1 MTVKLFSQIE
11 QYVAALPPLPAEDR
25 REALDALAR
34 FLRAKVAA
42 GEVPDVIFICTHNS
56 RRSHFGQAWA
66 QALAG
71 HFGLPLRAFSG
82 GTEATACNPRTIR
95 ALEQAG
101 FRAEQ
106 LDESPNPRY
115 HIRFG
120 EGGEGIEAWS
130 KVYSDPAN
138 PRSGFGAVMTCDS
151 ANEACPVV
159 LGAAA
164 RFPILYEDPKRFDG
178 SPEEGTAYAER
189 CLQIASELMYVMRQA
204 AAR

>member
-1 MTVKLFSQIE
+1 MTAKLFSEIE
-11 QYVAALPPLPAEDR
+11 QYVAALPLPAEAR
-25 REALDALAR
+25 RDALDALAR
-34 FLRAKVAA
+34 FLRSRLDA

-56 RRSHFGQAWA
+56 RRSHFGQVWA
-66 QALAG
+66 QALAA
-71 HFGLPLRAFSG
+71 HAGLPLRAWSG

-106 LDESPNPRY
+106 LDEGANPRY
-115 HIRFG
+115 RIRFS
-120 EGGEGIEAWS
+120 EGGEGVEAWS

-138 PRSGFGAVMTCDS
+138 PQSGFAAVMTCDS

-159 LGAAA
+159 QGAAA
-164 RFPILYEDPKRFDG
+164 RFAIMYEDPKRFDG
-178 SPEEGTAYAER
+178 SPGEEAAYAER